1 MQQLK
6 TRLSDDN
13 KINNTNPFIYINVM
27 GTIEKILNILK
38 MKNEPQSYSVKFYAE
53 MKLDDGRVVAT
64 EDEQF
69 MIGSK
74 VFAVSD
80 DGNAEALEAGNYTM
94 ENGNKL
100 TVGENSEILD
110 LGEEKE
116 AEDVE
121 EASVE
126 EELSEESTEEELAE
140 DDEADVEDWAGME
153 KRIKNLEDAV
163 ADLKADKVEASA
175 ELSEEDEEEEKTEM
189 SKEVMGELITQI
201 EELKGKIVELSGEPA
216 DEGITYSPEGSNV
229 NTTIDLAK
237 LSSTARAA
245 YYINNK

>member
-1 MQQLK
+1 
-6 TRLSDDN
+6 
-13 KINNTNPFIYINVM
+13 M
-27 GTIEKILNILK
+27 GTLEKILNLLK
-38 MKNEPQSYSVKFYAE
+38 MKNEPKSYSVKFYAE

-74 VFAVSD
+74 VFAVND
-80 DGNAEALEAGNYTM
+80 DGDAEALQAGSYTM

-100 TVGENSEILD
+100 TIGENSEILD

-121 EASVE
+121 ASE
-126 EELSEESTEEELAE
+126 EEMSEELSEEVEESKEELAE
-140 DDEADVEDWAGME
+140 ESEAEETDWAKTFEEMKDRVAALEE
-153 KRIKNLEDAV
+153 KVIGKKAEEDT
-163 ADLKADKVEASA
+163 E
-175 ELSEEDEEEEKTEM
+175 EMSEEVKEDEKTEM
-189 SKEVMGELITQI
+189 SNEVIGELMTQI
-201 EELKGKIVELSGEPA
+201 EELKSKIVELSGEPA

-229 NTTIDLAK
+229 NTTIDLK
-237 LSSTARAA
+237 ELSVDERTA

>member
-1 MQQLK
+1 
-6 TRLSDDN
+6 
-13 KINNTNPFIYINVM
+13 
-27 GTIEKILNILK
+27 
-38 MKNEPQSYSVKFYAE
+38 MKNEPKSYSVKMYAE

-80 DGNAEALEAGNYTM
+80 DGNAEALEAGSYTM

-100 TVGENSEILD
+100 TIGENSEILD

-121 EASVE
+121 A
-126 EELSEESTEEELAE
+126 SEEMSEETEVKEELAE

-175 ELSEEDEEEEKTEM
+175 ELSEEVEEEEKTEM
-189 SKEVMGELITQI
+189 SKEVMGELMTQI
-201 EELKGKIVELSGEPA
+201 EELKGKIVDLSGQPA

-229 NTTIDLAK
+229 NTTVDLAK
-237 LSSTARAA
+237 LSPMERTA

>member
-1 MQQLK
+1 
-6 TRLSDDN
+6 
-13 KINNTNPFIYINVM
+13 
-27 GTIEKILNILK
+27 
-38 MKNEPQSYSVKFYAE
+38 MKNEPKSYSVKMYAE

-80 DGNAEALEAGNYTM
+80 DGNAEALEAGSYTM

-100 TVGENSEILD
+100 TIGENSEILD

-121 EASVE
+121 A
-126 EELSEESTEEELAE
+126 SEEMSEETEVKEELAE

-175 ELSEEDEEEEKTEM
+175 ELSEEVEEEEKTEM
-189 SKEVMGELITQI
+189 SKEVMGELMTQI
-201 EELKGKIVELSGEPA
+201 EELKGKIVELSGQPA

-229 NTTIDLAK
+229 NTTVDLAK
-237 LSSTARAA
+237 LSPMERTA
-245 YYINNK
+245 YYINIK

>member
-1 MQQLK
+1 
-6 TRLSDDN
+6 
-13 KINNTNPFIYINVM
+13 
-27 GTIEKILNILK
+27 
-38 MKNEPQSYSVKFYAE
+38 MKNEPKSYGVKFYAE
-53 MKLDDGRVVAT
+53 MKLDDGRIVAT

-80 DGNAEALEAGNYTM
+80 DGNAEALQAGSYTM

-100 TVGENSEILD
+100 TIGENSEILD

-121 EASVE
+121 ASE
-126 EELSEESTEEELAE
+126 EEMSEEVESNEEELAE

-175 ELSEEDEEEEKTEM
+175 ELSEEVSEEEEKTEM
-189 SKEVMGELITQI
+189 SKEVMGELMTQI

-216 DEGITYSPEGSNV
+216 DEGITYSPEGTNATSS
-229 NTTIDLAK
+229 IDLRK
-237 LSSTARAA
+237 LSIDERTA

>member
-1 MQQLK
+1 
-6 TRLSDDN
+6 
-13 KINNTNPFIYINVM
+13 M

-38 MKNEPQSYSVKFYAE
+38 MKNEPKSYGVKFYAE

-121 EASVE
+121 ASE
-126 EELSEESTEEELAE
+126 EEMSEEVESNEEELAE
-140 DDEADVEDWAGME
+140 EADVADWKGME
-153 KRIKNLEDAV
+153 IRIKNLEDAV

-175 ELSEEDEEEEKTEM
+175 ELSEEVEEVEEKTEM
-189 SKEVMGELITQI
+189 SKEVMGELMTQI
-201 EELKGKIVELSGEPA
+201 EELKGKIVELSGQPA
-216 DEGITYSPEGSNV
+216 DEGITYSPEGTNV
-229 NTTIDLAK
+229 NTTMDLGK
-237 LSSTARAA
+237 LSPMERTA

>member
-1 MQQLK
+1 
-6 TRLSDDN
+6 
-13 KINNTNPFIYINVM
+13 M

-38 MKNEPQSYSVKFYAE
+38 MKNEPKSYSVKFYAE
-53 MKLDDGRVVAT
+53 MKLDDGRTLAT

-74 VFAVSD
+74 VFAIGD
-80 DGNAEALEAGNYTM
+80 DGEAEPLVAGTYTM
-94 ENGNKL
+94 ENGNKM
-100 TVGENSEILD
+100 TIGDSSEILD

-121 EASVE
+121 EPKE
-126 EELSEESTEEELAE
+126 EEMAE
-140 DDEADVEDWAGME
+140 EADVADWEGME

-175 ELSEEDEEEEKTEM
+175 EELSEEDSKEEDSKTEM
-189 SKEVMGELITQI
+189 SNEVMGELMTQI

-216 DEGITYSPEGSNV
+216 TESINYNPEGTHFNSTV
-229 NTTIDLAK
+229 DLAK
-237 LSSTARAA
+237 LSPMERTA

>member
-1 MQQLK
+1 
-6 TRLSDDN
+6 
-13 KINNTNPFIYINVM
+13 
-27 GTIEKILNILK
+27 
-38 MKNEPQSYSVKFYAE
+38 MKNEPKSYGVKFYAE
-53 MKLDDGRVVAT
+53 MKLDDGRIVAT

-80 DGNAEALEAGNYTM
+80 DGNAEALKAGTYTM
-94 ENGNKL
+94 ENGNKM
-100 TVGENSEILD
+100 TIGENSEILD

-121 EASVE
+121 ASE
-126 EELSEESTEEELAE
+126 EELSEEVESTEEELAE
-140 DDEADVEDWAGME
+140 ESEAEETDWAKTFEEMKDRVAALEE
-153 KRIKNLEDAV
+153 KVFGK
-163 ADLKADKVEASA
+163 KAEEETEEMS
-175 ELSEEDEEEEKTEM
+175 EQTTEEDSEEEKTEM
-189 SKEVMGELITQI
+189 SNEVIGELMTQI

-229 NTTIDLAK
+229 NTTVDLGK
-237 LSSTARAA
+237 LSPMERTA